1 MRRIATLDGKDY
13 TNLDIKYSDK
23 NVIYNIQ
30 GKESIIDSAESVTL
44 ESATAGV
51 ENPYTMTITINDVN
65 YKTTAGQK
73 NISGVF
79 SWNNYFRVEEGYLKG
94 SFYFDTEE
102 IITDKNSIALE
113 YTLYYKEYSSTSENN
128 GAGLATKDNYK
139 SQDFI
144 MTKLIKDNDDEEK
157 TTDTYIP
164 RAKSSANYYFIDSPL
179 DIITPTNF
187 KQQIKLSSRVLP
199 NGSTRITVD
208 YFILVYTGQNEF
220 SSFAMLGI
228 NKVTKDIVRFVNKI
242 DFKITS
248 NIVDVQE
255 LDFNYTSDY
264 GDNVTSNYELSTNE
278 LLQTTEDEL
287 IENKKSYN
295 ICKEIFEQYRR
306 DKQIITFDL
315 LNIVK
320 YDTDTPVENTDP
332 IVYKKRFLMPEDTI
346 YIKDELGEYIGKYYN
361 ELGELVIPEY
371 KIIGLEKIWDGSLYF
386 KVTAIQINN

>member
-1 MRRIATLDGKDY
+1 MRKIATLDGKDY

-30 GKESIIDSAESVTL
+30 GKESIINSADSVTL
-44 ESATAGV
+44 ESVTTGV
-51 ENPYTMTITINDVN
+51 ENPYSITLSINDVN
-65 YKTTAGQK
+65 YKSTAGHK
-73 NISGVF
+73 TISGVF
-79 SWNNYFRVEEGYLKG
+79 AWNSYFRVEEGYLQG

-102 IITDKNSIALE
+102 IIADKNSIALS
-113 YTLYYKEYSSTSENN
+113 YKIYYKEFSSKSENN
-128 GAGLATKDNYK
+128 GDGIANKDNYK

-144 MTKLIKDNDDEEK
+144 MTRLIKDDDTAEQ

-164 RAKSSANYYFIDSPL
+164 RAKSTANYYFIDSP
-179 DIITPTNF
+179 IEVITPNNF
-187 KQQIKLSSRVLP
+187 NQRITLSSRVLP
-199 NGSTRITVD
+199 NGMTRITVD

-228 NKVTKDIVRFVNKI
+228 NKVVKDTVRFVNKI
-242 DFKITS
+242 EFKITS
-248 NIVDVQE
+248 NVVDVQE
-255 LDFNYTSDY
+255 LDFNYTSNY
-264 GDNVTSNYELSTNE
+264 GNNVTSNYELSTNE
-278 LLQTTEDEL
+278 LLQTTEEEL
-287 IENKKSYN
+287 IEDKKSYN
-295 ICKEIFEQYRR
+295 ICSEIFEQYRR

-346 YIKDELGEYIGKYYN
+346 YIKDELGKYIGEYYN